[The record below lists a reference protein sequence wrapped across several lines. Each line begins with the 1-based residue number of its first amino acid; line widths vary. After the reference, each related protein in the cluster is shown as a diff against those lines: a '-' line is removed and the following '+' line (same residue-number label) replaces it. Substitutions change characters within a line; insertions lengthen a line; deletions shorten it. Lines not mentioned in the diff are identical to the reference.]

1 MIYLGELWGG
11 HQKLWRLSGDRLETG
26 RYQDTLHIWKPFC
39 WSYVHWY
46 FKLDEKLRKKD
57 KRRERSPLVLC
68 INHQQQIINISYT
81 LGPWMNCL
89 RSPKNSQTI
98 SKLEETKQNYN
109 LVIFR
114 CQASQRENSGC
125 LTTFSPE
132 VWDSENDRESKIW
145 TPTLDQETRL
155 LKSGLSTVSWTI
167 SGSLHLWYIN
177 FKIQVLSWPDFYYQ
191 GFFGHL

>member
-1 MIYLGELWGG
+1 MSYEGDTRNFDDYPETD
-11 HQKLWRLSGDRLETG
+11 WRQVDIKIHCTYEN
-26 RYQDTLHIWKPFC
+26 PFVEVMC
-39 WSYVHWY
+39 INISNWM
-46 FKLDEKLRKKD
+46 KNCGKKD

-132 VWDSENDRESKIW
+132 VWDSENDRESKIL

-191 GFFGHL
+191 GFFGLL